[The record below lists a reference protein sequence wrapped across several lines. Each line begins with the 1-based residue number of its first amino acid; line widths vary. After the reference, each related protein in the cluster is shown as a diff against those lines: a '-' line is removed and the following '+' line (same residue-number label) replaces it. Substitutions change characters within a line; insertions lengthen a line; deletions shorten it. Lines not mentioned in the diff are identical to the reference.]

1 MLENFVSYAG
11 FEHSLGSSQLP
22 TVSKKESAHVVL
34 SFTLDLAAKS
44 HLENATSQGT
54 GKQPGSNPEQSLHPK
69 SGNKSVGTV
78 SSPAQWEAPGL
89 PTLSSSACKG
99 PNKIVKCPCLYSHHP
114 WYNPYPYLYMCFPAL
129 NNSVHWGSQK
139 VNEWAAPL
147 PLLQN
152 VQGSLP
158 QEAWLTKAQGIRWE
172 TFLSGSSRKGL

>member
-1 MLENFVSYAG
+1 MKQRRTSLGTKKVNKQPTGILIHAIHLRYLMLENFVSYAG

-114 WYNPYPYLYMCFPAL
+114 
-129 NNSVHWGSQK
+129 
-139 VNEWAAPL
+139 
-147 PLLQN
+147 
-152 VQGSLP
+152 
-158 QEAWLTKAQGIRWE
+158 
-172 TFLSGSSRKGL
+172 